1 MKHTR
6 TARNTKN
13 TSKGHST
20 KHIII
25 GLVYANWCGHCQ
37 ALKPEWDMFK
47 KNLKMDKKLAN
58 KCGIFEVEDADTMK
72 DNKIKKINNKVNG
85 GELQVNGFPTL
96 FKIVG
101 GNIEYYNGERS
112 ANSLLEWAK
121 TSTQTGGKTRKNRK
135 TRKN

>member
-1 MKHTR
+1 
-6 TARNTKN
+6 
-13 TSKGHST
+13 
-20 KHIII
+20 
-25 GLVYANWCGHCQ
+25 
-37 ALKPEWDMFK
+37 MFK

-72 DNKIKKINNKVNG
+72 DNKIKKINKKVNG

-121 TSTQTGGKTRKNRK
+121 SSTQTGGKTRKNRK

>member
-13 TSKGHST
+13 TRKRHST

-72 DNKIKKINNKVNG
+72 DNKIKKINKKVNG

-121 TSTQTGGKTRKNRK
+121 SSTQTGGKTRKNRK

>member
-47 KNLKMDKKLAN
+47 KNLKMDKKLAS
-58 KCGIFEVEDADTMK
+58 KCGIFEVEDSDILK
-72 DNKIKKINNKVNG
+72 DIKIKKIRKKVKG
-85 GELQVNGFPTL
+85 GEVRIDGFPTL
-96 FKIVG
+96 FKIFG
-101 GNIEYYNGERS
+101 GNIEYYSGQRNS
-112 ANSLLEWAK
+112 TSLLNWSK
-121 TSTQTGGKTRKNRK
+121 SSIQNGGKTRKNRK
-135 TRKN
+135 TLKN

>member
-1 MKHTR
+1 MKHT
-6 TARNTKN
+6 KN
-13 TSKGHST
+13 TIKRQSAKPV
-20 KHIII
+20 II

-72 DNKIKKINNKVNG
+72 DIKIKKISKKVNG
-85 GELQVNGFPTL
+85 GEVRVDGFPTL

-121 TSTQTGGKTRKNRK
+121 SSTQTGGKTRKNRK